1 MINKP
6 LFRVSSLNSISVL
19 IKIAI
24 GLVTSKV
31 IAIFVGPSGMA
42 LVGNLRNF
50 ISTIETVS
58 ILGFQNGTVK
68 YVAENERDEAGFKK
82 IISTVSITLFGLTTV
97 VSTVLFFL
105 SSYLN
110 LKIFG
115 SDNDYEVVFKALA
128 IGLPWYVAN
137 FIFVA
142 IINGLGKFSKVI
154 YISIFGNIISLI
166 ISVSLIWQIGTLGAL
181 LSVVISPSLLFFVSC
196 YFISSEIQFLKYISL
211 QWFDFSIIKNLSS
224 YTLMALTSGV
234 LGPMVFLAVRNNVIE
249 NLGAEQAGYWEAISR
264 ISTYY
269 LMFVT
274 TLLSVYFLP
283 KLVLAKKAEKIK
295 AIFLNYYKNVLSV
308 FLLVLVI
315 LYFLRSF
322 IVKIL
327 FTSDFEP
334 VSNLFFWQLIGDFLK
349 AASLIFGY
357 QLLAH
362 KMTKVFIITEIIS
375 LTTFYF
381 SSTYLVRLFGIEGV
395 VMAHA
400 FTYFIYLMV
409 LVFYFRDKFRLVFKS

>member
-1 MINKP
+1 
-6 LFRVSSLNSISVL
+6 
-19 IKIAI
+19 
-24 GLVTSKV
+24 
-31 IAIFVGPSGMA
+31 
-42 LVGNLRNF
+42 
-50 ISTIETVS
+50 
-58 ILGFQNGTVK
+58 
-68 YVAENERDEAGFKK
+68 
-82 IISTVSITLFGLTTV
+82 
-97 VSTVLFFL
+97 
-105 SSYLN
+105 
-110 LKIFG
+110 
-115 SDNDYEVVFKALA
+115 
-128 IGLPWYVAN
+128 
-137 FIFVA
+137 
-142 IINGLGKFSKVI
+142 
-154 YISIFGNIISLI
+154 
-166 ISVSLIWQIGTLGAL
+166 
-181 LSVVISPSLLFFVSC
+181 
-196 YFISSEIQFLKYISL
+196 
-211 QWFDFSIIKNLSS
+211 
-224 YTLMALTSGV
+224 MALTSGV